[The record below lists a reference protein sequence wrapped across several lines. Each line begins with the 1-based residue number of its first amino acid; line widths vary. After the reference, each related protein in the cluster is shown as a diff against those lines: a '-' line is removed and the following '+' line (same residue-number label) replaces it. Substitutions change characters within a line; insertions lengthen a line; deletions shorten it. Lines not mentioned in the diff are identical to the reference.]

1 MAARCNTCG
10 KSFRT
15 SSGKHWHAKNNCG
28 VARSNTYDRF
38 ASYGAQHPPDVKLPK
53 FSRKHKIWADEVG
66 RGLYEITDNRKGDG
80 PVGVRI
86 KARSHEDA
94 IEAYLS
100 GQLALENKGRDMRRT
115 TRVPKSLPRSSRS
128 AASRISGLGPK
139 GIGRNRTRW
148 PIGDLYHAKLA
159 IQYIN
164 AGRGDKKDYPTII
177 RNIRKHYPNYNWEA
191 ELTRKV
197 R

>member
-1 MAARCNTCG
+1 MSARCNTCG

-28 VARSNTYDRF
+28 ARKNT
-38 ASYGAQHPPDVKLPK
+38 GEMILPK
-53 FSRKHKIWADEVG
+53 FSREHGVWVQELS
-66 RGLYEITDNRKGDG
+66 RGLYEITDNRKGTGSVTSLVRARG
-80 PVGVRI
+80 P
-86 KARSHEDA
+86 KAA
-94 IEAYLS
+94 VEAYVK
-100 GQLALENKGRDMRRT
+100 AKPNRGRNMRRT

-177 RNIRKHYPNYNWEA
+177 RNIRKHYPNYDWEA